1 MAVRIVSG
9 PTVEPVTLA
18 EAKAQCVIEHTA
30 DDAFLSALI
39 KASRDHGE
47 ALTLRSWA
55 PQVLAVVLPEFP
67 QSGGKVDLPFG
78 PVTAVDHIK
87 YTDSYGVE
95 HTLSS
100 TEYTV
105 DTRGLVAN
113 VTPKTSWPSGV
124 IDLVIQYQA
133 GWAAADFP
141 HALRQWVLVR
151 VSTLYAQREA
161 IVVGPQMLTVMELSR
176 NFVDCLLDRY
186 TVLEG

>member
-18 EAKAQCVIEHTA
+18 EAKAQCVVEHTA

-39 KASRDHGE
+39 QASRDHGE
-47 ALTLRSWA
+47 ALTRRSWA
-55 PQVLAVVLPEFP
+55 PQVLAQIVPDFP
-67 QSGGKVDLPFG
+67 TGGVKLPFG

-87 YTDSYGVE
+87 YMDTADVE
-95 HTLSS
+95 HTLVS
-100 TEYTV
+100 TEYTFDPHPV
-105 DTRGLVAN
+105 IAAVY
-113 VTPKTSWPSGV
+113 PKVSWPTDATRV
-124 IDLVIQYQA
+124 ELQYQA
-133 GWAAADFP
+133 GWAAVDFP
-141 HALRQWVLVR
+141 HALKQWLLVR
-151 VSTLYAQREA
+151 VATLYAQREA